1 MSTYASADIR
11 SLHPTLHILYGLKLN
26 KSINKKKKNSKISL
40 IFEMLYGRDGFH
52 KLLIMALQN
61 LQFLINKN
69 KS

>member
-26 KSINKKKKNSKISL
+26 KSINKKNSKSSL

>member
-26 KSINKKKKNSKISL
+26 KSINKKNSKISL